1 MFEGEPVACVHIY
14 VGGVA
19 FFDRADQVKT
29 QIEKIRV
36 SRAVA
41 GQWRRGYCRAL

>member
-1 MFEGEPVACVHIY
+1 MLACV
-14 VGGVA
+14 VGKEKCVCLEV
-19 FFDRADQVKT
+19 FWQVLLPLCADQVKT

-41 GQWRRGYCRAL
+41 G